1 MKFALRCK
9 FQVPELREKLLATG
23 DEELIEGNWWNDKF
37 WGVCKGEGCN
47 MLGLILMEVRDYI
60 SKLRGAYLTAPE
72 KLEPIDY
79 LYD

>member
-1 MKFALRCK
+1 
-9 FQVPELREKLLATG
+9 
-23 DEELIEGNWWNDKF
+23 
-37 WGVCKGEGCN
+37 